1 MFTTMFTTMLRVAD
15 FKNQASRMA
24 VAVGLSAVCA
34 MLGACASSPEKT
46 DKARMTI
53 TAQAAVN
60 PDANGRPSPI
70 VVRVYQLKA
79 DDKFGSADFFA
90 LFDDDQKE
98 LGADLLGREEVELAP
113 GEKKELQFAVKR
125 DAKFVGV
132 MAAYRDIRNSRWR
145 VVKPAPKK
153 GWLDVFGKDAITVD
167 LGRDAAELT
176 VKD

>member
-1 MFTTMFTTMLRVAD
+1 MFMSMLRTKSVTGVLA
-15 FKNQASRMA
+15 ASLA
-24 VAVGLSAVCA
+24 LIFLFASG
-34 MLGACASSPEKT
+34 CASSPEKT

-53 TAQAAVN
+53 SALPAVN

-79 DDKFGSADFFA
+79 EDKFSDADFFE
-90 LFDDDQKE
+90 LFDDDQKV
-98 LGADLLGREEVELAP
+98 LGADILGREEVTLSP
-113 GEKKELQFAVKR
+113 GEDREVEYAVKR

-132 MAAYRDIRNSRWR
+132 MAAYRDIRNSQWR

-153 GWLDVFGKDAITVD
+153 GWLDLFGKDAIAVK
-167 LGRDAAELT
+167 LGRDTAELT

>member
-1 MFTTMFTTMLRVAD
+1 MLRVVEL
-15 FKNQASRMA
+15 KKRASRTA
-24 VAVGLSAVCA
+24 AAIGSSALFLALCLG
-34 MLGACASSPEKT
+34 LGACASSPEKT
-46 DKARMTI
+46 DTARMTI
-53 TAQAAVN
+53 TAQSGVN

-79 DDKFGSADFFA
+79 SDKFASVDFFA

-145 VVKPAPKK
+145 VVQPAPKK
-153 GWLDVFGKDAITVD
+153 GWLDVFGKDAIRVE

>member
-1 MFTTMFTTMLRVAD
+1 MMSMQRTTVLKFLIVAI
-15 FKNQASRMA
+15 
-24 VAVGLSAVCA
+24 GLALS
-34 MLGACASSPEKT
+34 ACASGPPKT
-46 DKARMTI
+46 DKAKMTLKAE
-53 TAQAAVN
+53 AQIN
-60 PDANGRPSPI
+60 PDATGRPSPI
-70 VVRVYQLKA
+70 VIRVYQLKA
-79 DDKFGSADFFA
+79 EDKFAAADFFA
-90 LFDDDQKE
+90 LFDDDQKA
-98 LGADLLGREEVELAP
+98 LGGDLLGREEVELAP

-132 MAAYRDIRNSRWR
+132 LAAYRDIRNSRWR

>member
-1 MFTTMFTTMLRVAD
+1 MFTTMFEA
-15 FKNQASRMA
+15 A
-24 VAVGLSAVCA
+24 GLSKKVALVRVVSALGLSIACLA
-34 MLGACASSPEKT
+34 LGACASSPEKS
-46 DKARMTI
+46 DKARMSVA
-53 TAQAAVN
+53 AQAGVN

-90 LFDDDQKE
+90 LFDDDQKA
-98 LGADLLGREEVELAP
+98 LGGDLLGREEVELAP

-132 MAAYRDIRNSRWR
+132 LAAYRDIRNSRWR

-153 GWLDVFGKDAITVD
+153 GWLDVFGKDVITVD